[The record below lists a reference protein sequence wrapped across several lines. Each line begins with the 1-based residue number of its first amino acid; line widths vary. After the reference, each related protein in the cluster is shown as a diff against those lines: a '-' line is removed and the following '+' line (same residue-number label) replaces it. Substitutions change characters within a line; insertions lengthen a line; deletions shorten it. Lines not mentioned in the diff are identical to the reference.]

1 MNEDDLFGTLIRV
14 LKSTDSIIDF
24 AQDFGYINVDSII
37 YYDDKKKYVMRIG
50 RGFVTFTE
58 DRLKERVIEM
68 IEQSIYRDKDNVLKQ
83 YGQFM
88 LENFV
93 YKK

>member
-1 MNEDDLFGTLIRV
+1 MNEDDLFGTLICV

-37 YYDDKKKYVMRIG
+37 YYDDKKKYILRIG

-93 YKK
+93 DKQ

>member
-14 LKSTDSIIDF
+14 LKNTDSIIDF
-24 AQDFGYINVDSII
+24 AQDFGYISVDSII

-93 YKK
+93 DKQ